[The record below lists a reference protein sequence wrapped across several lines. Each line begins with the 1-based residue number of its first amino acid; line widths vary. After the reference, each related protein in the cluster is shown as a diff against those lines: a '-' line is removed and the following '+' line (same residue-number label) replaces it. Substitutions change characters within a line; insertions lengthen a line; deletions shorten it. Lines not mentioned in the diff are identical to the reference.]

1 MSSLD
6 TTLRDI
12 LSSAKRIAVI
22 GIKDH
27 PSEDAFLVP
36 RYLHECG
43 YQILP
48 VNPKLESVLESP
60 CVGSITEISE
70 PIHIV
75 NLFRATS
82 HVPGHVDEI
91 LSLASMPG
99 AVWMQL
105 GISHEQSAER
115 LRAEGIQVVQDL
127 CIMVEH
133 RRLLAA

>member
-48 VNPKLESVLESP
+48 VNPKLESVLEQP
-60 CVGSITEISE
+60 
-70 PIHIV
+70 
-75 NLFRATS
+75 
-82 HVPGHVDEI
+82 
-91 LSLASMPG
+91 M
-99 AVWMQL
+99 
-105 GISHEQSAER
+105 
-115 LRAEGIQVVQDL
+115 
-127 CIMVEH
+127 
-133 RRLLAA
+133 RRLYHRDQRAHPHRQPLPSDLVCPWTCR

>member
-43 YQILP
+43 YQIIP

-82 HVPGHVDEI
+82 HVPGTC
-91 LSLASMPG
+91 
-99 AVWMQL
+99 
-105 GISHEQSAER
+105 R
-115 LRAEGIQVVQDL
+115 
-127 CIMVEH
+127 
-133 RRLLAA
+133 